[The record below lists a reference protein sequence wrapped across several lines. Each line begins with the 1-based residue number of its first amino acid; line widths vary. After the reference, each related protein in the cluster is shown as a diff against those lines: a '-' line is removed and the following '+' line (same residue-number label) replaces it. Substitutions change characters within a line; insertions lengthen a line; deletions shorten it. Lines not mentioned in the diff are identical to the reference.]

1 MIDLDDE
8 GALRA
13 RDPSRMLDAVTGLS
27 RQCREGHEIGRGAGS
42 RPSTDAPSNVVIC
55 GMGGSAVAGDVLRVL
70 LAGSLPWPVVVV
82 RSPELPAFVGPRS
95 LVLASSYSGNTAET
109 LACFEEAVERGALV
123 AAITSGG
130 RLAGRCEEL
139 GVPVARVPAGMQ
151 PRAAFG
157 YLALGSI
164 GLLESM
170 GVLPSAEAD
179 LDEAVAELETQEAL
193 CAPSVPTLVN
203 PAKQI
208 AAAIGERVPEIWGA
222 EGLGA
227 VAAARW
233 KTQLNENAKIPAFA
247 ASLPELDHN
256 EVEGWSPGQGARF
269 VVVALRHEGEPED
282 VAMRFPPTIELAREA
297 GAEVTE
303 VWARGGSGLARLL
316 TLVSVGDHVATYLG
330 LGRGVDPSSIDAIA
344 RLKRTLAEA

>member
-13 RDPSRMLDAVTGLS
+13 GDPSRMLDAVTGLS
-27 RQCREGHEIGRGAGS
+27 RQCREGYELGRGAG
-42 RPSTDAPSNVVIC
+42 RRTSTDAPSNVVVC
-55 GMGGSAVAGDVLRVL
+55 GMGGSAVAGDVVRALF
-70 LAGSLPWPVVVV
+70 AGSSPWPVTVV
-82 RSPELPAFVGPRS
+82 RSPELPAFVGPAS
-95 LVLASSYSGNTAET
+95 LVLASSYSGDTAET
-109 LACFEEAVERGALV
+109 LACFEEAVERGARVV
-123 AAITSGG
+123 AISSGG
-130 RLAGRCEEL
+130 RLAARCEEL
-139 GVPVARVPAGMQ
+139 GAPLARVPAAMQ

-170 GVLPSAEAD
+170 GILPSAGQD
-179 LDEAVAELETQEAL
+179 LEEAVAELVTQEAL
-193 CAPSVPTLVN
+193 CAPSVPTSVN
-203 PAKQI
+203 QAKQL
-208 AAAIGERVPEIWGA
+208 AGAIGERVPEIWGA

-247 ASLPELDHN
+247 AALPELDHN
-256 EVEGWSPGQGARF
+256 EVEGWSPGQGTRF
-269 VVVALRHEGEPED
+269 VVVALRHEGESED
-282 VAMRFPPTIELAREA
+282 VATRFAPTIELAREA
-297 GAEVTE
+297 GAEVFE
-303 VWARGGSGLARLL
+303 VWARGRSGLARLL